1 MNIIVG
7 IIRRGS
13 IVFESNDS
21 DQAPITSIILKHTG
35 MSFIRLIAM
44 KEAISALKN
53 NYAAAPNQFD
63 SIVAVSA
70 INHHH
75 FKFSIVKR

>member
-1 MNIIVG
+1 MNIIIVG

-21 DQAPITSIILKHTG
+21 DQAPITSII
-35 MSFIRLIAM
+35 MSFKGLNAM